1 MLRVRRIKGEGS
13 GIGYKVQLRLF
24 RRKLHFMF
32 MLWSDRVDEFGDLY
46 S

>member
-32 MLWSDRVDEFGDLY
+32 MLWMSDEFGDIY

>member
-1 MLRVRRIKGEGS
+1 MIQIKPMNGTGS
-13 GIGYKVQLRLF
+13 GWGYKVQLRIF

-32 MLWSDRVDEFGDLY
+32 MLWWSDEFGDEY